1 MAQVMDYAILIVF
14 GVVPAIIWLLF
25 YLRKDSH
32 PESKRMVIK
41 MFLYGLLAVII
52 AAIIEIVLIFVL
64 AFVFPGYEI
73 DWQNMKIIESEFS
86 ILFFLIEGFVI
97 VAFIEELCKF
107 LIVKLRL
114 LNDPE
119 FDEPV
124 DAMLYMIIVALGFA
138 ALENIFYFHAI
149 EDPLVAELAWFSAFR
164 FLGAN
169 FLHALASGIV
179 GYYLAQCI
187 VKCKKHLILKGLIIA
202 ALLHGLFNISMSEFS
217 RGLIEKNYLDSYLAL
232 GFAIILLSS
241 AAFFVSH
248 CFKKVKK
255 IKSTCNI

>member
-1 MAQVMDYAILIVF
+1 MDYAILIVF

-25 YLRKDSH
+25 YLRKDVH

-41 MFLYGLLAVII
+41 MFLYGILAVIV
-52 AAIIEIVLIFVL
+52 AAVLEVVLIFVL
-64 AFVFPGYEI
+64 AFVFPGYQV
-73 DWQNMKIIESEFS
+73 DWESMKIIESKFS
-86 ILFFLIEGFVI
+86 IWFFLIEGFII
-97 VAFIEELCKF
+97 VALIEELCKF
-107 LIVKLRL
+107 LIVKLRV

-138 ALENIFYFHAI
+138 ALENILYFHSI
-149 EDPLVAELAWFSAFR
+149 EGSVTELAWFSAFR

-179 GYYLAQCI
+179 GYYLAQCV
-187 VKCKKHLILKGLIIA
+187 VKCRKFLILKGLIIA
-202 ALLHGLFNISMSEFS
+202 ALLHGLFNVSMGEFS
-217 RGLIEKNYLDSYLAL
+217 RALMERDYVSSYLAL

-255 IKSTCNI
+255 IKSTCNIE